1 MQFIQWWLKFMNDKR
16 SHKIYVIDALLFI
29 VFGMVLGW
37 WIMIWK
43 QNSIVNNFLEKQD
56 LKYAKFSA
64 IDQLLEDEFYDE
76 ELLKNSTNNMIE
88 WALAGYVKGIDDPYT
103 SYLKEEE
110 NTELTNELQD
120 DAWFAW
126 IWAVI
131 EKQENYVVISE
142 VLKKSP
148 AAKAGLL
155 PLDKIYMVEDQ
166 TLEDLTAQEVVKLIR
181 WEKWTEVNLF
191 IEREWKKWEENAR
204 FWIPIIRDDVSIP
217 SVTSEVFDEN
227 GKKLLYLEVSIIS
240 NKTTSLFLD
249 EIRDAMETAG
259 KIDGIILD
267 LRWNSWWYLEE
278 AVKLLGH
285 FFPRDTLLVRSRYK
299 AYEDVDH
306 LSRWR
311 WELSNYPIVILVD
324 QLTASAGEIIAI
336 AFQEAWKTIIWMQTF
351 WKWSIQAVQDFK
363 DWSSLKYTIGKRYS
377 PNDVNV
383 DKEWIT
389 PDIVIEWDYEK
400 YKENWTDN
408 QLEAAKEELLKLIR

>member
-1 MQFIQWWLKFMNDKR
+1 MNDKK
-16 SHKIYVIDALLFI
+16 SHKIYVIDALLLI
-29 VFGMVLGW
+29 VFGMVLWW
-37 WIMIWK
+37 WIMVWK
-43 QNSIVNNFLEKQD
+43 QDNIVSNFLEKQD

-76 ELLKNSTNNMIE
+76 ELLKNSANNMVE
-88 WALAGYVKGIDDPYT
+88 WALAGYVKAIDDPYT

-110 NTELTNELQD
+110 NTELTKELQD

-155 PLDKIYMVEDQ
+155 PLDKIYMVEEQ

-191 IEREWKKWEENAR
+191 IERDWKKWEENIR
-204 FWIPIIRDDVSIP
+204 FWVPIIRDDVSVP
-217 SVTSEVFDEN
+217 SVSSEIIEEN
-227 GKKLLYLEVSIIS
+227 GKNLLYLEVSIIS
-240 NKTTSLFLD
+240 NKTTSLLL
-249 EIRDAMETAG
+249 EEVRDAVETAG

-278 AVKLLGH
+278 AVKLLWH

-306 LSRWR
+306 LSKWR
-311 WELSNYPIVILVD
+311 WELWNYPIVILVD

-336 AFQEAWKTIIWMQTF
+336 AFQEAWKPVIWMQTF

-389 PDIVIEWDYEK
+389 PDIVVEWDYEK
-400 YKENWTDN
+400 YKEDWTDN
-408 QLEAAKEELLKLIR
+408 QLEAAKEELLKIIE